1 MKKAIITILL
11 WAGVAR
17 GAALPGFRVELV
29 GTAVPF
35 LSSIAVD
42 SKGAIYYTTT
52 KGGVWRLGGGRV
64 AAVETEASGNSGLL
78 GMALIDD
85 RTAVVHYTTPNQ
97 VADVV
102 SKIDLQTGEET
113 VLHEFVC
120 DIELPSRG
128 SNAEHHGG
136 NPIVAPDG
144 SVFVGI
150 GDYGSFAIAAMP
162 EWNAGK
168 VFRVYPDGRAEQF
181 ARGFRNPFDLA
192 WDAARNRL
200 FIPDNGDANDDEINV
215 IENGAFCGWPLTMG
229 NGPAVEGAVPPR
241 YVWPTIVA
249 PTGVLAPSARVPW
262 MGGGYLIG
270 SFVGRAVYFVP
281 DINVEPFP
289 APIPLIERE
298 TASIIDLAEGPK
310 GEVYFAT
317 GNAIYRLIP
326 PVKGDCNGDGRI
338 DTADV
343 AALQVELADRG
354 LHRAIDANAS
364 WGCDADGDGLISA
377 IDASTLIRMVAGR
390 TRAIRSWR

>member
-29 GTAVPF
+29 GTPVPF

-42 SKGAIYYTTT
+42 SQGAIYYTTLG
-52 KGGVWRLGGGRV
+52 GGVWRLGGGKLAQV
-64 AAVETEASGNSGLL
+64 VTQPGGNSGLL
-78 GMALIDD
+78 GMALVDD

-97 VADVV
+97 VSDVV
-102 SKIDLQTGEET
+102 SRIDLETGKET
-113 VLHEFVC
+113 VLHEFIC

-136 NPIVAPDG
+136 NPIVAADG

-168 VFRVYPDGRAEQF
+168 VFRIFPDGTVQQF
-181 ARGFRNPFDLA
+181 ARGFRNPFDMA
-192 WDAARNRL
+192 WDAARQRL

-215 IENGAFCGWPLTMG
+215 IQAGAFCGWPLTMG
-229 NGPAVEGAVPPR
+229 HGPEVDGATPPL
-241 YVWPTIVA
+241 YVFPSIIA
-249 PTGVLAPSARVPW
+249 PTGVLAPSERVRW

-270 SFVGRAVYFVP
+270 SFVTRAIYFVP
-281 DINVEPFP
+281 GIDASPLP
-289 APIPLIERE
+289 DPIPLIEGE
-298 TASIIDLAEGPK
+298 TASIIDVAEGPK

-317 GNAIYRLIP
+317 GNAIYRLVIP
-326 PVKGDCNGDGRI
+326 QKGDCNGDGRI
-338 DTADV
+338 DLADV
-343 AALQVELADRG
+343 AALKVELSDRG

-377 IDASTLIRMVAGR
+377 TDSAALARMVAVKV
-390 TRAIRSWR
+390 RAIRGW